1 MMIAYA
7 LYYKILQDLNIAY
20 TPVDV
25 DMDMVG
31 LWGLGRVVHLRLC
44 RGEGGEL
51 VRWVLRVV
59 RLRVR

>member
-25 DMDMVG
+25 DMDMA
-31 LWGLGRVVHLRLC
+31 R
-44 RGEGGEL
+44 
-51 VRWVLRVV
+51 RWHIYTYSYNGHVFGMHCV
-59 RLRVR
+59 